1 MAHLVHNEWQVMM
14 HIDYLFGVILNGRI
28 SQGGTMDSLQR
39 CSQPSEKDAFTSTLK
54 QNFSLYS
61 KCFDSDI

>member
-1 MAHLVHNEWQVMM
+1 
-14 HIDYLFGVILNGRI
+14 
-28 SQGGTMDSLQR
+28 MDSLQG

-61 KCFDSDI
+61 KCFDSDIWVFQDPGKQRFLALAETESMEIGI